1 MGLRFHCNKRN
12 GRYGAQ
18 REVHRQDALALQ
30 QLTTDNYLANQM
42 RIIFFTGA
50 GISAESGLR
59 TFRASDGLWE
69 EHRIEDV
76 ATPEAFA
83 RDPAHVLRFY
93 DERRAQVLKAKPNAA
108 HLAIA
113 ELQQH
118 HSVGVVTQNV
128 DDLHERAGSTEV
140 LHLHGEILKCRST
153 LDPSLV
159 LPVQGPELT
168 LGDHCPL
175 GSQLRPHIV
184 WFGEEVPLLQE
195 AAQHI
200 AQADM
205 LVIVGSSLQVWPAAG
220 LIHEAPPHAQI
231 HLVDPGV
238 MPASARITHWKE
250 NASIG
255 VARLLQS
262 LEGSYMAEAQLLSIP
277 VHLCP

>member
-1 MGLRFHCNKRN
+1 MN
-12 GRYGAQ
+12 
-18 REVHRQDALALQ
+18 VV
-30 QLTTDNYLANQM
+30 
-42 RIIFFTGA
+42 FFTGA
-50 GISAESGLR
+50 GVSAESGLR
-59 TFRASDGLWE
+59 TFRDSDGLWE
-69 EHRIEDV
+69 EYRIEDV
-76 ATPEAFA
+76 ATPEAFS
-83 RDPAHVLRFY
+83 RDPALVLHFY
-93 DERRAQVLKAKPNAA
+93 NLRREQVLQAEPNPA
-108 HLAIA
+108 HRAIA
-113 ELQQH
+113 ELERH
-118 HSVGVVTQNV
+118 HHVVVVTQNI
-128 DDLHERAGSTEV
+128 DDLHERAGSTNV
-140 LHLHGEILKCRST
+140 LHLHGEIRKARST
-153 LDPSLV
+153 GDPRLITA
-159 LPVQGPELT
+159 LTGPHLS
-168 LGDHCPL
+168 LGDRCPL